1 MLLLTNHPHNKV
13 HKPSPR
19 RHHPLRGC
27 SEVTVGRIFANEDAM
42 QRLLSEFENLEEV
55 SSLRKCNRQ
64 VPARLRAS
72 RPCCTLH
79 DTCSCCDAACMCTHV
94 QLRVLVDGHSGLW
107 QNVQYSPPGLARLST
122 YGLQTEKVLRKGAQE
137 GNREAQMMLALMYHH
152 GYTCPCHPLHIPNL

>member
-1 MLLLTNHPHNKV
+1 MLLLTNPPHNKI

-42 QRLLSEFENLEEV
+42 QRLLSEFENLEDV
-55 SSLRKCNRQ
+55 SSLRKCNMQ
-64 VPARLRAS
+64 LRA
-72 RPCCTLH
+72 
-79 DTCSCCDAACMCTHV
+79 
-94 QLRVLVDGHSGLW
+94 LVDNHSRLW
-107 QNVQYSPPGLARLST
+107 QNVQFSPPGLARLST

-152 GYTCPCHPLHIPNL
+152 GYTCPCHPLHIPGI